1 MIWKFIQDLI
11 GTVSALTLA
20 IRVIGGSIGYTIY
33 YNVFIQHFIPSLKKH
48 VSAAMIIDLRI
59 TNGTYIRE
67 AIVLTGASLIEELDR
82 IPGIKGNQTAY
93 DIVVKAGQE
102 AFAESYRLV
111 YLTSIAF
118 GAVSILAALFLDNIH
133 QYMDDHVAV
142 VMH

>member
-1 MIWKFIQDLI
+1 M
-11 GTVSALTLA
+11 TLKL
-20 IRVIGGSIGYTIY
+20 
-33 YNVFIQHFIPSLKKH
+33 Q
-48 VSAAMIIDLRI
+48 I
-59 TNGTYIRE
+59 TNATYIRE
-67 AIVLTGASLIEELDR
+67 AIVITGASLIEGLDR

-102 AFAESYRLV
+102 AFAESYRRV
-111 YLTSIAF
+111 YLVSIAF

>member
-1 MIWKFIQDLI
+1 M
-11 GTVSALTLA
+11 TLKL
-20 IRVIGGSIGYTIY
+20 
-33 YNVFIQHFIPSLKKH
+33 H
-48 VSAAMIIDLRI
+48 I
-59 TNGTYIRE
+59 TNVKYIGQ
-67 AIVLTGASLIEELDR
+67 AIVLTGASLVEELDS

-111 YLTSIAF
+111 YLASIGF